1 MNIPFGVMGGL
12 IFAELPTWEMV
23 SLKSG
28 TESEFPEYLIRS
40 VSSPQYDSG
49 NFQTKL
55 QQNLFDFAERVGKG
69 RFGIEIEDGGV
80 QDSPIQGKL
89 P

>member
-1 MNIPFGVMGGL
+1 MISDLGVMGGS

-23 SLKSG
+23 FLKSG

-49 NFQTKL
+49 NSQPK
-55 QQNLFDFAERVGKG
+55 
-69 RFGIEIEDGGV
+69 
-80 QDSPIQGKL
+80 S
-89 P
+89 